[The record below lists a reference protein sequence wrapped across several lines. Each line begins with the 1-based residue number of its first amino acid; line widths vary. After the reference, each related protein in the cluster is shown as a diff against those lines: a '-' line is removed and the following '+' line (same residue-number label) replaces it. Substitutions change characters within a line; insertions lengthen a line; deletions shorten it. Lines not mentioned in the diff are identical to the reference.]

1 MYKKLQRTHPKIG
14 YDAFRMVRGF
24 RSAKLCRV
32 GLGVLNSANP
42 LVGKYLNPPIK
53 NWDGLQTGYI
63 KPLIK

>member
-1 MYKKLQRTHPKIG
+1 MGVALKVLDGATRASESVI
-14 YDAFRMVRGF
+14 A
-24 RSAKLCRV
+24 SILV

-42 LVGKYLNPPIK
+42 LVGKYLNPPIN